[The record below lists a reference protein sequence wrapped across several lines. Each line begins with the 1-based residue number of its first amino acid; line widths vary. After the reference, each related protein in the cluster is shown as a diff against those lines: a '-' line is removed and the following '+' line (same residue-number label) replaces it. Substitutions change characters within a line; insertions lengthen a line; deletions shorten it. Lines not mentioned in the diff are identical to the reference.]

1 VNRRAPCLLPLVA
14 ALALAGCG
22 PQDFMH
28 GGGPAARGIAHLG
41 WFALGVFIA
50 VTILV
55 WLLMAAIVL
64 RRRGGSFAEH
74 APVAPSSVGIDWVL
88 IGGFAIPAA
97 ILALLFTLSVNS
109 MERFPMEHSGTGAPL
124 IRVTGRQ
131 WWFDAQYLF
140 ARDDQGVHVPGEIHI
155 PTGCA
160 VDLELVSKDV
170 IHSFWVPKLHGKVDM
185 VPGQVNRIRI
195 EADSPG
201 IFEGECGEFCGPQ
214 HAHMRLRVVA
224 EDGKDFMRW
233 LDAQRADAAAPA
245 TDEALAGRHVFEN
258 AACALCHAVRGT
270 QARADVGPD
279 LTHVA
284 SRARIAGYSIDNDT
298 AHLAAW
304 IVHAQSLKPG
314 AQMPDLD
321 QLSGTQLRQLT
332 AYLRSLE

>member
-1 VNRRAPCLLPLVA
+1 MKRRFALAAAA
-14 ALALAGCG
+14 ALGLAACGG
-22 PQDFMH
+22 PQDFMS

-41 WFALGVFIA
+41 WFALIVLIA
-50 VTILV
+50 VTVVV

-64 RRRGGSFAEH
+64 RRRGGSFATH
-74 APVAPSSVGIDWVL
+74 APVAPSPVGMNWLL

-97 ILALLFTLSVNS
+97 ILALLFTLSVSS
-109 MERFPMEHSGTGAPL
+109 MERFPMQHSGTPTPL

-140 ARDDQGVHVPGEIHI
+140 AREDEGVHVPGEIHI

-170 IHSFWVPKLHGKVDM
+170 IHSFWVPKLHGKVDL
-185 VPGQVNRIRI
+185 VPGQVNHIRI
-195 EADSPG
+195 QADEPG
-201 IFEGECGEFCGPQ
+201 IYEGECGEFCGVQ

-224 EDGKDFMRW
+224 EDGKDFMQW
-233 LDAQRADAAAPA
+233 LDRQRADAAAPSSG
-245 TDEALAGRHVFEN
+245 DALAGRRVFEGG
-258 AACALCHAVRGT
+258 ACALCHSVRGT

-284 SRARIAGYSIDNDT
+284 SRRRIAGYSIDNTT
-298 AHLAAW
+298 ANLAAW

-321 QLSGTQLRQLT
+321 QLNGTQLRQLT
-332 AYLRSLE
+332 AYLQSLK